1 VLLVRAE
8 EESNTMIKKIFNIV
22 IEKEEDEE
30 GYSIHCPQLAGL
42 ATQGDNIEDA
52 LLMFA
57 DALDCY
63 MSVIIERKSKV

>member
-1 VLLVRAE
+1 
-8 EESNTMIKKIFNIV
+8 MIEKIFNIV

-30 GYSIHCPQLAGL
+30 SFSVYCPQLAGL
-42 ATQGDNIEDA
+42 CSCGDNIEDA

-63 MSVIIERKSKV
+63 MNVIIDDKRKIKRGYYDR